1 METYKKVMW
10 GSVILAIIAVITLI
24 VYFFFI
30 KKEAPPPPPPA
41 PALASGTEARET
53 PSPVE
58 ETPVKGESDNPL
70 LLDIKL
76 NESDGTLREVL
87 ADCSPR
93 RDFKGWLRN
102 KDLVRRFVAAV
113 DNVAGGESP
122 APHLAFLVPTGKFR
136 AIAKGDNIYID
147 PASYG
152 RYDSVVDV
160 FVSLDTQKLVNI
172 FRGVKP
178 LADEAYK
185 ELGYPGKNFTDT
197 LFQAFS
203 VLINTPVPEGDILLV
218 EKVTSYAFSDP
229 GLENLSA
236 PQKHLL
242 RMGPGNAKKIQE
254 KLSEIAEA
262 IREIKEK

>member
-10 GSVILAIIAVITLI
+10 GSVILAIIAVIALI

-30 KKEAPPPPPPA
+30 KKEGVPLSTPPPA
-41 PALASGTEARET
+41 LSSETETRET
-53 PSPVE
+53 ASPKE
-58 ETPVKGESDNPL
+58 EVADIKESDSPL
-70 LLDIKL
+70 FRDIKL
-76 NESDGTLREVL
+76 NESDEPLREVL

-93 RDFKGWLRN
+93 RDFKGWLKN
-102 KDLVRRFVAAV
+102 KDLIRRFVAVV

-122 APHLAFLVPTGKFR
+122 APHLAFLVPRGKFKIME
-136 AIAKGDNIYID
+136 AGDNIYID
-147 PASYG
+147 PASYR
-152 RYDSVVDV
+152 RYDSAADA
-160 FVSLDTQKLVNI
+160 FVSLDTQKLVEV
-172 FRGVKP
+172 FRQVKP
-178 LADEAYK
+178 LADDAYK

-203 VLINTPVPEGDILLV
+203 VLLNTPVPEGDVLLV

-242 RMGPGNAKKIQE
+242 RMGPKNMKKIHE
-254 KLSEIAEA
+254 KLKEILEA
-262 IREIKEK
+262 IRNEVP

>member
-10 GSVILAIIAVITLI
+10 GSVILAIIAVISLI

-30 KKEAPPPPPPA
+30 KKEPPPPPPPA

-53 PSPVE
+53 VPPVE
-58 ETPVKGESDNPL
+58 EAPVKKESDNPL

-76 NESDGTLREVL
+76 NESDKTLREVL
-87 ADCSPR
+87 SDCSPR
-93 RDFKGWLRN
+93 RDFKEWLKN
-102 KDLVRRFVAAV
+102 KDLIRRFVAVV
-113 DNVAGGESP
+113 DNVAGGENP

-136 AIAKGDNIYID
+136 VITKGDNIYMD
-147 PASYG
+147 PTSYR
-152 RYDSVVDV
+152 RYDPVTDV
-160 FVSLDTQKLVNI
+160 FVSLDTQKLVDI
-172 FRGVKP
+172 FRQVKP

-185 ELGYPGKNFTDT
+185 ELGYPGKDFTDT

-236 PQKHLL
+236 PQKHLI
-242 RMGPGNAKKIQE
+242 RMGPRNAVKIQE

-262 IREIKEK
+262 IRASKK